1 MSDRVAARP
10 GPVERDRGAIDGG
23 LEIMFG
29 GIMIICFVL
38 VVVEASAFWHSRNIF
53 DEAAAEGVR
62 VAAAFDGTCAQGRAA
77 AADLISRRAENWAD
91 GVDVRCQRDAASGVA
106 EIEITGHSPGIL
118 FGNAGIDIHV
128 RESAPIE
135 R

>member
-1 MSDRVAARP
+1 MTDLAPARP
-10 GPVERDRGAIDGG
+10 TPVERDRGAVDGG

-29 GIMIICFVL
+29 GIMVICFVL
-38 VVVEASAFWHSRNIF
+38 VIVEASAFWHSRNIF

-77 AADLISRRAENWAD
+77 AADLIARRAQNWAD
-91 GVDVRCQRDAASGVA
+91 GIDVQCQRDAISGGA

-135 R
+135 Q